1 MKKLSLRGSPKP
13 KYKIKKTRQN
23 NYYPFGLKHE
33 GYNDLPGA
41 GYKYKFLNKE
51 YEDSFALNVT
61 ETDYRQYDAA
71 LGRFN
76 VMDMMT
82 ELAPSNSPYRYGFN
96 NPVYFNDASGLF
108 ESYGAAHRW
117 VTMWG
122 LDDATIRYNRDKRH
136 YEIEND
142 GVSFYQQGEDIIRT
156 MYSWSDSGGLTISY
170 STISGGAASNNSSR
184 DPGYNPFGFVFTTKD
199 GKDSPVT
206 PSRGPRDAKTIDA
219 SIIEFFT
226 DLFGPELTLGYEYDY
241 KKESESNALQ
251 KFNYPSF
258 TVGIPNLKFRVI
270 AVEKET
276 LMYPYDYYN
285 TNWNSVKIQD
295 SVRKA
300 EIAKELNA
308 ILEKQEAQKR
318 NQ

>member
-1 MKKLSLRGSPKP
+1 
-13 KYKIKKTRQN
+13 
-23 NYYPFGLKHE
+23 
-33 GYNDLPGA
+33 
-41 GYKYKFLNKE
+41 
-51 YEDSFALNVT
+51 SFALNVT
-61 ETDYRQYDAA
+61 ETDFRHYDSA

-76 VMDMMT
+76 VMDVLS
-82 ELAPSNSPYRYGFN
+82 ELAPNFTPYRYGFN

-206 PSRGPRDAKTIDA
+206 S
-219 SIIEFFT
+219 
-226 DLFGPELTLGYEYDY
+226 
-241 KKESESNALQ
+241 
-251 KFNYPSF
+251 
-258 TVGIPNLKFRVI
+258 
-270 AVEKET
+270 
-276 LMYPYDYYN
+276 
-285 TNWNSVKIQD
+285 
-295 SVRKA
+295 
-300 EIAKELNA
+300 
-308 ILEKQEAQKR
+308 
-318 NQ
+318 